1 MAEFLDR
8 LVNARDSRTG
18 WVKETASSI
27 LSLKT
32 RFEAGD
38 ITESKYVEGLDA
50 LKSGDGE
57 VGAGGSLAERAIT
70 DNGILNLKN
79 LL

>member
-50 LKSGDGE
+50 LKSGNGE
-57 VGAGGSLAERAIT
+57 IGAGGSLEERAII

>member
-32 RFEAGD
+32 RFESGE
-38 ITESKYVEGLDA
+38 ITESKYVQSLDA
-50 LKSGDGE
+50 LKSGETD
-57 VGAGGSLAERAIT
+57 VGLGGSYDERAII

>member
-1 MAEFLDR
+1 MAQFIER
-8 LVNARDSRTG
+8 LIEARDSKSG

-27 LSLKT
+27 LSLKS

-38 ITESKYVEGLDA
+38 ITEAKYVEGLDA

-57 VGAGGSLAERAIT
+57 VGAGGSYDHRAII
-70 DNGILNLKN
+70 DNAILSLKKM
-79 LL
+79 L

>member
-1 MAEFLDR
+1 MY
-8 LVNARDSRTG
+8 
-18 WVKETASSI
+18 
-27 LSLKT
+27 LKT

-50 LKSGDGE
+50 LKSGNGE
-57 VGAGGSLAERAIT
+57 IGAGGSLEERAII

>member
-8 LVNARDSRTG
+8 LINARDSRSG
-18 WVKETASSI
+18 WVKETASSV

-32 RFEAGD
+32 RFESGD
-38 ITESKYVEGLDA
+38 ITEEKYIEGLDA
-50 LKSGDGE
+50 LKSGNGE
-57 VGAGGSLAERAIT
+57 IGAGGSLDERAII

-79 LL
+79 LI

>member
-18 WVKETASSI
+18 WVRETASSI

-50 LKSGDGE
+50 LKSGEGE
-57 VGAGGSLAERAIT
+57 IGAGGSLEERAII

>member
-57 VGAGGSLAERAIT
+57 VGAGGSLEERAII

>member
-18 WVKETASSI
+18 WVKETASSL

-32 RFEAGD
+32 RFESGD
-38 ITESKYVEGLDA
+38 ITESKYVEGLEA
-50 LKSGDGE
+50 LTSGSGE
-57 VGAGGSLAERAIT
+57 VGSGGSYEERAII
-70 DNGILNLKN
+70 DNGIIMLKK

>member
-8 LVNARDSRTG
+8 LVNARDSRSG

-38 ITESKYVEGLDA
+38 ITESKYLEGLDA
-50 LKSGDGE
+50 LKSGNGE
-57 VGAGGSLAERAIT
+57 IGAGGSLEERAII

>member
-32 RFEAGD
+32 RFESGE
-38 ITESKYVEGLDA
+38 ITESKYVQSLDV
-50 LKSGDGE
+50 LKS
-57 VGAGGSLAERAIT
+57 AIIA
-70 DNGILNLKN
+70 NGILNLKN